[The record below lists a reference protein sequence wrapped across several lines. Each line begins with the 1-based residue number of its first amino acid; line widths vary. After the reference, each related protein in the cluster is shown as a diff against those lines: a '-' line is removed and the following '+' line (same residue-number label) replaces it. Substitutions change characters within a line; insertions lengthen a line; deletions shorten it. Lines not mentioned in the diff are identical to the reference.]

1 MLKDLGLSQD
11 AASRTESATPL
22 GTLAHETFK
31 EMCKSGFAEKDFGSA
46 FQYIKNSKR

>member
-22 GTLAHETFK
+22 GTLAHEIFK

-46 FQYIKNSKR
+46 FQYIKKAQR